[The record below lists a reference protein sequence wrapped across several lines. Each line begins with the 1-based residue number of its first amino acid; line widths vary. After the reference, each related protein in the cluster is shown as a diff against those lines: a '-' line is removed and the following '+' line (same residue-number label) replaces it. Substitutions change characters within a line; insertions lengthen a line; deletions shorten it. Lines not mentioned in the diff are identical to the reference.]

1 MAKRQFFGIK
11 FPFTD
16 SEFTNFFVDANMT
29 TKDKVR
35 SQIMHVIFTPKGQ
48 RLRRPEFGTDLIRY
62 IFDPNDTESWSAVK
76 TERIETVSRW
86 IPNCTLKDIKVV
98 QSEDDGR
105 EIFVRLDYSVQT
117 GNYATNDSIIIQL

>member
-11 FPFTD
+11 FPFTN

-29 TKDKVR
+29 TKDKIR

-62 IFDPNDTESWSAVK
+62 IFEPNDTESWSAVK
-76 TERIETVSRW
+76 TEIIEAVSRW
-86 IPNCTLKDIKVV
+86 IPGCTLNNIKVV
-98 QSEDDGR
+98 QNENNGSE
-105 EIFVRLDYSVQT
+105 IYVRLDYSVKT
-117 GNYATNDSIIIQL
+117 GNITNDDSVIIQL